1 MIKKIIVMNLLF
13 LIVIGCTRTSEPTH
27 NALQQANGNGVT
39 NNKQPEAADSST
51 PEVIN
56 IHEKID
62 IGGYGLVV
70 KISGIKSSYPVIV
83 FESGFG
89 GTSDTWER
97 LQSELSKRTLT
108 VSYDR
113 AGLGRSSSSPG
124 PRTSEVKAMELHKLL
139 QQCQIEGPFII
150 VAHSLGG
157 FTARIFATKYKEEVK
172 GIVFVDSSYEQQFVD
187 SPEPQYEEGSLEEM
201 MNNANPDG
209 SYDEMLLSAKQV
221 TVSKAEDALRKIPID
236 VLVGLNDKS
245 DGASVWLGYQQE
257 IAKLSDKSN
266 MLTID
271 AGHGIHIEQPD
282 FVIQEITNMM
292 EGKYD

>member
-1 MIKKIIVMNLLF
+1 M
-13 LIVIGCTRTSEPTH
+13 
-27 NALQQANGNGVT
+27 
-39 NNKQPEAADSST
+39 
-51 PEVIN
+51 
-56 IHEKID
+56 
-62 IGGYGLVV
+62 
-70 KISGIKSSYPVIV
+70 
-83 FESGFG
+83 
-89 GTSDTWER
+89 
-97 LQSELSKRTLT
+97 
-108 VSYDR
+108 
-113 AGLGRSSSSPG
+113 
-124 PRTSEVKAMELHKLL
+124 
-139 QQCQIEGPFII
+139 EGPFII

-187 SPEPQYEEGSLEEM
+187 NPEPQYEKGSLEEM
-201 MNNANPDG
+201 MDNENPDG

-236 VLVGLNDKS
+236 VLVGIKDKS

-282 FVIQEITNMM
+282 IVIQEITNMM